1 MQGELTW
8 VVGPWVQSG
17 AILEVA
23 RKVKGSILAGR
34 IEVGTVTGVGF
45 RATVRV
51 APNLRVRA
59 VARLGT
65 SGIDVEV
72 GVAKQF
78 LGDTMGYFGV
88 QAGLAVRPLRVFCL
102 SSPRPPVCLCDCAC

>member
-34 IEVGTVTGVGF
+34 LEVGTVTGVSF

-51 APNLRVRA
+51 APNLRVRGL
-59 VARLGT
+59 ARVGT

-78 LGDTMGYFGV
+78 SGDSMGYFGV
-88 QAGLAVRPLRVFCL
+88 QAGLAVRPLCVFCV
-102 SSPRPPVCLCDCAC
+102 SSPPLPCL